1 MESDDENS
9 EACLSELLDCL
20 EVSLEKEDVLYLEEN
35 LEREDGVNDSNTLYH
50 THGLSNKINT
60 KRDQNVVALENTNVN
75 DDVLQPADLDNHQEL
90 TPEKGIAVVATSSQF
105 IKSQRTTR
113 GIPGQKFVSY
123 ESFPVS
129 KEKTFTCELC
139 GLRLASKES
148 RRRHILSKH
157 IKERT
162 NFCNECGRAFIF
174 KFALKSHK
182 ATHADTAKFVCIC
195 GQSFSIRS
203 SYNDHVRRI
212 HQAAPNVK
220 YQCQMCFKEFGER
233 ATLRIHLIS
242 VHKPKTIACLHK
254 GCPKLFSTIGLMR
267 SHYRYHLKQKFAC
280 DECGQV
286 FSTEAY
292 MYKHRLSHSGI
303 RPYVCIDCGK
313 SYLSMSHLNKHRR
326 VAHSTV
332 RPFQCSMC
340 GKCYKTKDQLTFHE
354 NSHRG
359 EKPFKCEICGYATAY
374 RNTYYAHRKNHT
386 TNGVEKPKAI
396 KKSKTSI
403 AVISSDTKSKTKNSR
418 TKVKATSL
426 KDISLI
432 SSNTK
437 CDIRAPNPLVSTSTS
452 NHGILTPF
460 SVISTVPKDKP
471 LITSTPNPGI
481 RTPISVVS
489 TVSLKSYSTSEPTN
503 TISDGIKTTIVTK
516 ALENPIVIDPI
527 SKSNISVLYVV
538 SKTNSE
544 ADTSDISDRSISLVN
559 EISSNNDNT
568 SCIDD
573 RSSLIT
579 FQDNSSEYLVG
590 DLEDSSTAQPE
601 EEKFIASVLGD
612 NSISGLT
619 MGDHLDEPLLQ
630 SGPSV
635 SETIENSLQQAMEQQ
650 NLEPSA
656 DNADMLNNEENLISP
671 DRQQDPCIILSSN
684 GRCAIPACDTGDDS
698 IVFLKIGTNSFI
710 GVCSLHS
717 FTDGEENDM
726 LTNTPLE
733 DSRWT
738 DGMSMLTAQSSNSEY
753 QNEALLSLAE
763 TSSII
768 DQQILSHTQS
778 IVNDSDLHSIQS
790 DDDDMTVLNN
800 SVAPSS
806 CYKDILSTDLSA
818 SASMSSDM
826 SHLSELS
833 DLPSQLGGPGSNLLN
848 SSPSRSGLSC
858 SYSAIGS
865 MASPQLGSMS
875 PLVSNLSNS
884 TAPGGCQLMSQSL
897 CSPSDMGGGYISQ
910 GLSSPAPLSLASHG
924 SLASPAPGGDY
935 GPGEDLVSI
944 MGYGGSS
951 VEDSLGL
958 SGVTQDSL
966 GPPQDTLGLAAH
978 LEMECPMCGNQLL
991 SGKQKGSR
999 LVYACSSPQ
1008 CIWNM

>member
-1 MESDDENS
+1 MESEDENS
-9 EACLSELLDCL
+9 KVCLGDLLDGL
-20 EVSLEKEDVLYLEEN
+20 EVSLEKEDIIYLEEN
-35 LEREDGVNDSNTLYH
+35 LEREDGDNDSNTIFH
-50 THGLSNKINT
+50 THGLSNKININ
-60 KRDQNVVALENTNVN
+60 RDLNRVPLENTNVYS
-75 DDVLQPADLDNHQEL
+75 DVLQPVDLDDPEEL
-90 TPEKGIAVVATSSQF
+90 IPEKRFAIDATTSQ
-105 IKSQRTTR
+105 ISKSQRTTR

-139 GLRLASKES
+139 GLRLTTKES

-162 NFCNECGRAFIF
+162 NICNECGRAFIF

-220 YQCQMCFKEFGER
+220 YQCQLCFKEFGER

-386 TNGVEKPKAI
+386 TNGMEKPKAN
-396 KKSKTSI
+396 KKSKSSI
-403 AVISSDTKSKTKNSR
+403 AEISSETKSKTKNSR
-418 TKVKATSL
+418 SKGKPASL

-432 SSNTK
+432 SSNIK
-437 CDIRAPNPLVSTSTS
+437 HEIRAPISLVSLSTT
-452 NHGILTPF
+452 NQGIRTPF
-460 SVISTVPKDKP
+460 SVVSTVPKNKP

-489 TVSLKSYSTSEPTN
+489 TVLLKNYSTSEPTN

-516 ALENPIVIDPI
+516 ALENPIGTDSI
-527 SKSNISVLYVV
+527 SKSTISVLYVV
-538 SKTNSE
+538 SKTKSE
-544 ADTSDISDRSISLVN
+544 ADISDVSDRSISIVN
-559 EISSNNDNT
+559 EISSNTDNT
-568 SCIDD
+568 ACIDD
-573 RSSLIT
+573 KSSLIT
-579 FQDNSSEYLVG
+579 FHDNSEEYLVG
-590 DLEDSSTAQPE
+590 DLDNSSTVKPE

-612 NSISGLT
+612 SSIPGLT
-619 MGDHLDEPLLQ
+619 LDDHLDEPLLQ
-630 SGPSV
+630 SGPSF
-635 SETIENSLQQAMEQQ
+635 SEAIESSLQRAMEQQ

-656 DNADMLNNEENLISP
+656 DDVDIVNNEEVLISP

-684 GRCAIPACDTGDDS
+684 GRCAIPACDTGDNS

-738 DGMSMLTAQSSNSEY
+738 DGMSMITAQSSNSEY
-753 QNEALLSLAE
+753 QNEAFLSLAE

-790 DDDDMTVLNN
+790 DGDDMTVLNN
-800 SVAPSS
+800 
-806 CYKDILSTDLSA
+806 YNDILSTDLSA
-818 SASMSSDM
+818 SASMSSDI
-826 SHLSELS
+826 SHLSEIS
-833 DLPSQLGGPGSNLLN
+833 DLPSQLGGPSALLN

-865 MASPQLGSMS
+865 MASPQLGNMS
-875 PLVSNLSNS
+875 PLVSNLSNP
-884 TAPGGCQLMSQSL
+884 TAPGGQLVSQSL
-897 CSPSDMGGGYISQ
+897 CSPSDGGVYVSQ
-910 GLSSPAPLSLASHG
+910 GLSSPAPLSLASQG
-924 SLASPAPGGDY
+924 SLGSPAPGGEY
-935 GPGEDLVSI
+935 GPGEDLASI
-944 MGYGGSS
+944 MGLSGSS

-958 SGVTQDSL
+958 SGTQDSL
-966 GPPQDTLGLAAH
+966 GPQDTLGLAAH